1 MRRLIK
7 RVLLTPTDTF
17 RSAAQ
22 RLLDN
27 AITAAYADGGTFKQ
41 SNYNATID
49 RIVAA
54 MNAFGTTDLS
64 SRMVAWVDPE
74 YLPYWQ
80 STAGGTASNSGCRK
94 LYDLFRRADFVQT
107 NTPSMP
113 LLLLHSGE
121 NYWWNGGVASNYCY
135 TPNATANQ
143 ITGDIDITAKISLFT
158 KNTVYT
164 IISKYVSGAF
174 AYMFRTTATGGLQ
187 LSVSLNGSTNITTQS
202 TASTTFGVNEIGWVR
217 ATRISSTG
225 VVTFYT
231 STNGITWTQLGNT
244 VTNTSGSIFASSS
257 FVEIGTY
264 NNGITDVLNGRVFRC
279 TISNSIG
286 GTPVVD
292 FNPQSFNPSTSQ
304 TQWTSATGEVWTINT
319 SLNTTSANNNYKGA
333 LVYRNMIMA
342 DGIDDAMASGNVTI
356 GGQTLG
362 IYASSRLLNNVS
374 STNDLIEL
382 SSDVTANN
390 NTFRVSMGNSTNRR
404 LINGTW
410 SALGANINTS
420 NADPFTARLMLL
432 SSLIDTSQAAASENT
447 MFINQS
453 SVASTNSTS
462 TNQTFSFDSAYP
474 LNLLGRTN
482 RWANVSLHDLMLV
495 TDITKRTEMENII
508 RSMSSNFAF

>member
-1 MRRLIK
+1 MNPIQRRRNLFGNSNIYK
-7 RVLLTPTDTF
+7 
-17 RSAAQ
+17 SAAK

-27 AITAAYADGGTFKQ
+27 AISAAIADGGTFKN

-121 NYWWNGGVASNYCY
+121 NYWAVNAAGSGNSCT
-135 TPNATANQ
+135 TPNAAANQ
-143 ITGDIDITAKISLFT
+143 ITGDIDIKMRFDVDGGYQAGGNKS
-158 KNTVYT
+158 
-164 IISKYVSGAF
+164 SGYGF
-174 AYMFRTTATGGLQ
+174 FRA
-187 LSVSLNGSTNITTQS
+187 
-202 TASTTFGVNEIGWVR
+202 
-217 ATRISSTG
+217 STG
-225 VVTFYT
+225 VLRLVLHDGAVNNTYNSTANDPLTGIHWGRVTRVSATGVITFFT
-231 STNGITWTQLGNT
+231 SVDGVTWAQLGSTIPGFAGAFNNP
-244 VTNTSGSIFASSS
+244 VSSLNIGDGSAA
-257 FVEIGTY
+257 
-264 NNGITDVLNGRVFRC
+264 
-279 TISNSIG
+279 SNSKNIYRFTVANTIG
-286 GTPVVD
+286 GNPVVD
-292 FNPQSFNPSTSQ
+292 FNPQFFNPSSSQ

-362 IYASSRLLNNVS
+362 VYSSNRMLNNVTNALSVFLELSQNYGLNNNSFFIGNSNDTGTVRRIQAVTLASSGVNVATS
-374 STNDLIEL
+374 ST
-382 SSDVTANN
+382 DV
-390 NTFRVSMGNSTNRR
+390 
-404 LINGTW
+404 
-410 SALGANINTS
+410 
-420 NADPFTARLMLL
+420 FTARLSLHSVTMDSSASPNKILL
-432 SSLIDTSQAAASENT
+432 HYN
-447 MFINQS
+447 
-453 SVASTNSTS
+453 TNSVTAAYNNNNTGSFSTS
-462 TNQTFSFDSAYP
+462 FP
-474 LNLLGRTN
+474 LYLFARNGTTGL
-482 RWANVSLHDLMLV
+482 ANMSLHDLMLV

>member
-17 RSAAQ
+17 RSSAQ

-27 AITAAYADGGTFKQ
+27 AISAAYADGGTFKQ

-54 MNAFGTTDLS
+54 MNTFGTTDLS

-121 NYWWNGGVASNYCY
+121 NYWWNGGVASNYCS
-135 TPNATANQ
+135 TPSATANQ
-143 ITGDIDITAKISLFT
+143 ITGDIDIVAKISLFT

-164 IISKYVSGAF
+164 IISKYVSTAF
-174 AYMFRTTATGGLQ
+174 AYMFRTTAAGGLQ
-187 LSVSLNGSTNITTQS
+187 LSVSSNGSTNITTQS
-202 TASTTFGVNEIGWVR
+202 TASTPFGVNEIGWVR
-217 ATRISSTG
+217 VTRISSTG
-225 VVTFYT
+225 VVAFYT
-231 STNGITWTQLGNT
+231 STDGITWTQLGNT
-244 VTNTSGSIFASSS
+244 VTNTSGSILGSNSI
-257 FVEIGTY
+257 VEIGTY
-264 NNGITDVLNGRVFRC
+264 NNGGNDVLNGRVFRA

-286 GTPVVD
+286 GNPVVD
-292 FNPQSFNPSTSQ
+292 FNPQSFNPSSSQ

-319 SLNTTSANNNYKGA
+319 GTASTGYKGA
-333 LVYRNMIMA
+333 LVYRNMIMSDA
-342 DGIDDAMASGNVTI
+342 IDDAMASGNVTI
-356 GGQTLG
+356 GGQQVG
-362 IYASSRLLNNVS
+362 FYSSARILNNVIS
-374 STNDLIEL
+374 FNILSEYGNTASNQNNFAILIGTGSIRALATRTN
-382 SSDVTANN
+382 
-390 NTFRVSMGNSTNRR
+390 
-404 LINGTW
+404 
-410 SALGANINTS
+410 SALGQNTATS
-420 NADPFTARLMLL
+420 DLSPYTSRFQLL
-432 SSLIDTSQAAASENT
+432 STEIDTSLSALNENKLYSNT
-447 MFINQS
+447 MQLAATISPQ
-453 SVASTNSTS
+453 
-462 TNQTFSFDSAYP
+462 TNQTFSFNTAYS
-474 LNLLGRTN
+474 LNIFSREGNLALSN
-482 RWANVSLHDLMLV
+482 IALHDLMLV